1 MPVDDYCV
9 FYIPDTEEMTATVIR
24 VIYGGR
30 DIDKQLEQ
38 FTDDMPEV

>member
-9 FYIPDTEEMTATVIR
+9 FYIPDKEEMTATVIR

-38 FTDDMPEV
+38 FTDDIPEA